1 MSWQRATAP
10 NPCAPVSP
18 VPIPITWVLPA
29 SPKWWLVLHIAGGFQ
44 DQLRPMPSSKFTAMG
59 EARALLA
66 SYCENHSSLEALG
79 SVDISFLLK
88 EMEGNWQKVHI

>member
-1 MSWQRATAP
+1 
-10 NPCAPVSP
+10 
-18 VPIPITWVLPA
+18 
-29 SPKWWLVLHIAGGFQ
+29 
-44 DQLRPMPSSKFTAMG
+44 MG

-88 EMEGNWQKVHI
+88 EMEGNWQKCTHLIQQRITYYLLGAMCFQVIREALT